1 MGRTM
6 GRRRCCWV
14 TEAAGARREGCIQ
27 RMKVHICSCTAAS
40 TRRAHVGNRNKSFR
54 LSFYSGE
61 CYFCT
66 SIFDAEDV
74 RFGLYV
80 CRFITGP
87 AVSLRFALRLR
98 SSLSFPSVFN
108 TAVSSPEHRNQ
119 KERPAVSI
127 KFVLLLQT
135 SLSFRLCASFCLY
148 LCRFITGTQNQERRT
163 SNIAAIP
170 AYSKSCSRSVRAS
183 ANLALVS
190 NLILECGKGKR
201 SLPFSTRNLQG
212 EGCKQQK
219 ELG

>member
-1 MGRTM
+1 M

-163 SNIAAIP
+163 SNRIQNLVLVP
-170 AYSKSCSRSVRAS
+170 SVRLQILLSFRISFWNAEKEKDHCHFRHEIFRVKVAS
-183 ANLALVS
+183 NR
-190 NLILECGKGKR
+190 R
-201 SLPFSTRNLQG
+201 SSVREADL
-212 EGCKQQK
+212 
-219 ELG
+219 